1 MKTSKLQKS
10 KNIEV
15 APKSKPQV
23 VNRAGKGHLKDDPR
37 NKKHSLMSYKMPM
50 SKKMKSGMKEVSD
63 LYKARLNGVRPQAKP
78 FKRKPQ

>member
-10 KNIEV
+10 KNVVV

-23 VNRAGKGHLKDDPR
+23 VNRASKGHRTDDPKNR
-37 NKKHSLMSYKMPM
+37 KHSLMSYKMPL
-50 SKKMKSGMKEVSD
+50 SKEMKKGMEEISKT
-63 LYKARLNGVRPQAKP
+63 YKARLKGVRPEAKP